1 VLRIGTNNKLKQKYH
16 SLKGVT
22 SMDKLQMK
30 EKCIRFIDEN
40 KASIVDIGRKLY
52 NNPELGYREVNSTKL
67 VVNYLEELGLNVEKN
82 IAVTGCRA
90 RVNEHKEGP
99 KIAILGEL
107 DAILCKNHKDSN
119 ENGAIHACGHN
130 IQVASMLG
138 AVMCLVKSGVVEEL
152 DGKIDFMA
160 VPAEEFI
167 ELEYRKE
174 LKKSGVINFFGGKQE
189 LISKGAFDDVDI
201 AMMVHSLD
209 LGEKKVLLDIES
221 NGFIGKEITFIG
233 KSSHAG
239 ACPENGINALSAAM
253 LALNN
258 INAQRETFRDEDW
271 VRVHAIITNGGDI
284 VNVVP
289 SKAKMEAYVRARTVD
304 SILSV
309 NKKVN
314 AAISAAGMT
323 MGATVEIEDTFGY
336 LPIVNDKK
344 LISIFKD
351 NLKYTG
357 IKHEIVEHGKFTG
370 SFDFGDVSYI
380 LPSIHPMIA
389 GISGDLHTAEYKII
403 DEDTAYILPAKT
415 MALTII
421 DLLYNKAEKA
431 KDIIINFKPIMTKE
445 EYIKFM
451 EDYSKKYVYS
461 Y

>member
-1 VLRIGTNNKLKQKYH
+1 
-16 SLKGVT
+16 
-22 SMDKLQMK
+22 MDKLQLK

-40 KASIVDIGRKLY
+40 KASIISIGQKLY
-52 NNPELGYREVNSTKL
+52 NNPELGYREVSSTEL
-67 VVNYLEELGLNVEKN
+67 VANYLKELGLGIEKN

-99 KIAILGEL
+99 KIALLGEL
-107 DAILCKNHKDSN
+107 DAILCKDHIDSN
-119 ENGAIHACGHN
+119 QNGVVHACGHN
-130 IQVASMLG
+130 IQVASMLCAIMG
-138 AVMCLVKSGVVEEL
+138 LVKSGVIEEL

-209 LGEKKVLLDIES
+209 LGEKKVLLNIETD
-221 NGFIGKEITFIG
+221 GFIGKEITFIG
-233 KSSHAG
+233 KAAHAG
-239 ACPENGINALSAAM
+239 ASPENGINALSAAM

-258 INAQRETFRDEDW
+258 INAQRDTFRDEDW

-289 SKAKMEAYVRARTVD
+289 SKVKMEAYVRARTVD
-304 SILSV
+304 SIISV

-314 AAISAAGMT
+314 TAISAAAMAI
-323 MGATVEIEDTFGY
+323 GATVEIEDTFGY
-336 LPIVNDKK
+336 LPIKNDKK
-344 LISIFKD
+344 LISVVKD
-351 NLKYTG
+351 NLEYIG
-357 IKHEIVEHGKFTG
+357 VGNEIVEQGKSTG
-370 SFDFGDVSYI
+370 SFDFGDVSCI

-389 GISGDLHTAEYKII
+389 GISGGLHTQEYKIV
-403 DEDTAYILPAKT
+403 DEDTAYILPAKI

-431 KDIIINFKPIMTKE
+431 NEIITNFKPIMSKE

-451 EDYSKKYVYS
+451 TDYSKKYVYS

>member
-1 VLRIGTNNKLKQKYH
+1 MWRRMEMA
-16 SLKGVT
+16 
-22 SMDKLQMK
+22 SMDKLQIK

-40 KASIVDIGRKLY
+40 KASIVGIGQKLY
-52 NNPELGYREVNSTKL
+52 NNPELGYREVNSTVL
-67 VVNYLEELGLNVEKN
+67 VADYLKELGLNVEEN

-107 DAILCKNHKDSN
+107 DAILCKTHKDAN
-119 ENGAIHACGHN
+119 EIGAIHACGHN
-130 IQVASMLG
+130 IQIASMLG
-138 AVMCLVKSGVVEEL
+138 ALMCLVKSGVVEEL
-152 DGKIDFMA
+152 DGKLDFMA

-167 ELEYRKE
+167 ELGYRKE
-174 LKKSGVINFFGGKQE
+174 LKKSGLINFFGGKQE

-209 LGEKKVLLDIES
+209 LGDKKVLLNIETD
-221 NGFIGKEITFIG
+221 GFIGKEITFIG
-233 KSSHAG
+233 KAAHAG

-289 SKAKMEAYVRARTVD
+289 SKVTMEAYVRARTVD
-304 SILSV
+304 SIVNV
-309 NKKVN
+309 NKKIN
-314 AAISAAGMT
+314 AAISAGAMA

-336 LPIVNDKK
+336 LPIVNDKN
-344 LISIFKD
+344 LISVFKD
-351 NLKYTG
+351 NLNYIG
-357 IKHEIVEHGKFTG
+357 IEHEIIDEGKSTG

-389 GISGDLHTAEYKII
+389 GISGDLHTAEYKIV
-403 DEDTAYILPAKT
+403 DEETAYILPAKA

-431 KDIIINFKPIMTKE
+431 HEIITNFKPLMSKE

-451 EDYSKKYVYS
+451 TDHSKKYRYS
-461 Y
+461 HVDS